1 MKFQSSPRSKI
12 EQIEKIKK
20 YKDQSIKY
28 LKNAFECIETK
39 DSQKASEFLWGS
51 VAEALKA
58 VAEVK
63 GIELRGHKFVR
74 DYARELAKD
83 RKDSTIF
90 DVFLKAESLHR
101 NFYELG
107 TELEEVYILSGE
119 VRVLVDKLF
128 RLIPEEEI
136 NSSP

>member
-1 MKFQSSPRSKI
+1 MEQSR
-12 EQIEKIKK
+12 K
-20 YKDQSIKY
+20 YKAQSIHY
-28 LKNAFECIETK
+28 IENAIKCVGTG

-58 VAEVK
+58 VAAVK
-63 GIELRGHKFVR
+63 GIELRGHKFIR

-83 RKDSTIF
+83 QKDAGIF
-90 DVFLKAESLHR
+90 DVFIKAESLHR

-128 RLIPEEEI
+128 RLIPEEE
-136 NSSP
+136 N